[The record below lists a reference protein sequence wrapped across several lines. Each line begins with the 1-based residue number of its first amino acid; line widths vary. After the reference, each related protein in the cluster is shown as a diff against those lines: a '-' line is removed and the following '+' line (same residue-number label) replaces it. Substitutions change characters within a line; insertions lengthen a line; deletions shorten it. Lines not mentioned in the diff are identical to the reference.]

1 MNNSINEAFNIEF
14 DFSIKSYI
22 KDITKNLPLQA
33 LYLCKK
39 NKKGFVASAAL
50 SFLFLYQIQN
60 INSNIE
66 NFQKDIINH
75 HNITSLLL
83 NKNYSDPLFHIV
95 INDKYRK
102 MNQEV
107 KNIED
112 AKNLNITEEDIKNT
126 FYTLESLKK
135 PNFENKKYYNSYYDK
150 KTPSLNDLKEITKPY
165 GIDPEIVYYVMLKES
180 HGNPFAKSNK
190 GALGQFQF
198 LKKTAKEFGLVNKKD
213 MRTNGF
219 AAADTA
225 TRYLLWIHKV
235 VNENDKKFNDPKN
248 LQYTLASYN
257 AGLHNVKMGNIKEIP
272 NFAET
277 KNYVKE
283 ILSLYPGTGH
293 YVNKNE
299 SLQDI
304 AKKYSTSV
312 ANIRR
317 NNLIEGNHEL
327 KYGDILYIENN
338 ENKPVD
344 ISVKKGYSWF
354 YIAEKVGMDYKNLMS
369 YNENK
374 PLKIG
379 DTIKIPPLVNSEK
392 KNKKT
397 YTLKTAI

>member
-135 PNFENKKYYNSYYDK
+135 PNLENKKYYNSYYDK
-150 KTPSLNDLKEITKPY
+150 KNTFTK
-165 GIDPEIVYYVMLKES
+165 
-180 HGNPFAKSNK
+180 
-190 GALGQFQF
+190 
-198 LKKTAKEFGLVNKKD
+198 
-213 MRTNGF
+213 
-219 AAADTA
+219 
-225 TRYLLWIHKV
+225 
-235 VNENDKKFNDPKN
+235 
-248 LQYTLASYN
+248 
-257 AGLHNVKMGNIKEIP
+257 
-272 NFAET
+272 
-277 KNYVKE
+277 
-283 ILSLYPGTGH
+283 
-293 YVNKNE
+293 
-299 SLQDI
+299 
-304 AKKYSTSV
+304 
-312 ANIRR
+312 
-317 NNLIEGNHEL
+317 
-327 KYGDILYIENN
+327 
-338 ENKPVD
+338 
-344 ISVKKGYSWF
+344 
-354 YIAEKVGMDYKNLMS
+354 
-369 YNENK
+369 
-374 PLKIG
+374 
-379 DTIKIPPLVNSEK
+379 
-392 KNKKT
+392 
-397 YTLKTAI
+397 